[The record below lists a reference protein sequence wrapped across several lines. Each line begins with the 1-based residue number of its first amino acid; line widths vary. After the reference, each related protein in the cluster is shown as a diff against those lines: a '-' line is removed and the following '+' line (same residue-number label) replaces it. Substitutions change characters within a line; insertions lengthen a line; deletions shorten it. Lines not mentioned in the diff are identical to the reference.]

1 MVANLINNNGRA
13 AVNQFIITGIDAVTK
28 KPYTVFQSYKSL
40 ICQLSDGSMGYD
52 KVVRIGSDWNY
63 STTTSKHLYNFLQQ
77 NGLECLASKKDI
89 EYAQKTGHP
98 KGHKEIAVIFDEI
111 VM

>member
-13 AVNQFIITGIDAVTK
+13 VANQFIITGINAVT
-28 KPYTVFQSYKSL
+28 FQSYKSL

-89 EYAQKTGHP
+89 EYAQKTGYP